1 MLSSK
6 QFEFQQVRQTMETQ
20 SQSSTI
26 APGSGKYSKRK
37 NLRVLFISHS
47 NNLFFSPRNKRMNV
61 TFIEYP

>member
-26 APGSGKYSKRK
+26 APGSGKCSKRK
-37 NLRVLFISHS
+37 KLRVLIIFNSKNNFHS
-47 NNLFFSPRNKRMNV
+47 IKAEN
-61 TFIEYP
+61 